1 MKLSGVPKN
10 WDRRT
15 SIIATLGPATSDAK
29 KIRALIDA
37 GADVV
42 RLNFAHGEPDEH
54 ARRYEAVRTAER
66 ETGRTV
72 AVLQDLA
79 GHKIRVGR
87 LRDGALELRQ
97 GQPLVITAD
106 EVVGSNGT
114 ISTNYPGLP
123 RNVRAGDRILLD
135 DGTLELMVEST
146 AAAAVT
152 TRCVRGGILREHKG
166 INLPGISVDLPA
178 MTDKDVKDLAFGVR
192 LGVDYIAL
200 SFVQRAKDVSLARQR
215 DVLCPL
221 HKTQRD
227 VIDPQADAKR
237 QILHILVRHRWEID
251 GDPGQVDALVLSED
265 SAADASG
272 GNRGGGRALYHE
284 FEGPVIEQD
293 AVARADVSWEA
304 RIVGGDRPVAADNLV
319 GRDDERLS
327 LPQLERAV
335 PQAADPDLVAG
346 EVLQHGHRAAG
357 LALGGP
363 HGFVAAGML
372 VGLAVREVQPHD
384 VGAGIDQGPDLLC
397 VAGRR
402 AERGDDAGTPVPVL
416 GHTGEFHPK
425 LSMPLRRVKDTSL
438 PILS

>member
-1 MKLSGVPKN
+1 
-10 WDRRT
+10 
-15 SIIATLGPATSDAK
+15 
-29 KIRALIDA
+29 
-37 GADVV
+37 
-42 RLNFAHGEPDEH
+42 
-54 ARRYEAVRTAER
+54 
-66 ETGRTV
+66 
-72 AVLQDLA
+72 
-79 GHKIRVGR
+79 
-87 LRDGALELRQ
+87 
-97 GQPLVITAD
+97 
-106 EVVGSNGT
+106 
-114 ISTNYPGLP
+114 
-123 RNVRAGDRILLD
+123 
-135 DGTLELMVEST
+135 
-146 AAAAVT
+146 
-152 TRCVRGGILREHKG
+152 
-166 INLPGISVDLPA
+166 
-178 MTDKDVKDLAFGVR
+178 
-192 LGVDYIAL
+192 
-200 SFVQRAKDVSLARQR
+200 
-215 DVLCPL
+215 
-221 HKTQRD
+221 
-227 VIDPQADAKR
+227 
-237 QILHILVRHRWEID
+237 
-251 GDPGQVDALVLSED
+251 VLSED

-363 HGFVAAGML
+363 HGFIAAGML

-438 PILS
+438 PILSEVIARSPSALLRAGCAPKLAGNSTLSLRGPKGRSNRRQPAIASLRLARSGARLRSQ